1 MKVKTLKR
9 SGFGSN
15 MGYITRKSKKKC
27 LNWSVVV
34 KLLQKKAKCKSETVL
49 ILFLELSTI

>member
-15 MGYITRKSKKKC
+15 MGYIRRKSKKKC